1 MRQSAPRIE
10 DEARP
15 MSAIVA
21 ERRVHGAAG
30 RHWPQPDWQRVV
42 HTILVSRA
50 LDELEETQLLPAR
63 KVLYQ
68 FTARGH
74 DVTQVL
80 LGQLLT
86 GARDGVGVYYRS
98 RPLMLAIG
106 LSVQEALASTMM
118 RTGSVS
124 DGRDIGVVFNLP
136 RHDGVCVLPA
146 CGGVGAQYTPVIGW
160 AQSLQYRA
168 QVLREAEAKGSIA
181 VAHGG
186 DASTATNGFWS
197 ALTIATTQRL
207 PVLFF
212 IEDNGYGISVKS
224 DFQTPG
230 GNIAANL
237 SGFKN
242 LRIIEG
248 DSAKPVE
255 AASLIAKGVD
265 AVRAGEGPV
274 LLRLLVPRL
283 SGHSGQDTQTY
294 KSPAEIA
301 AERARDPLVQL
312 RSQLVPN
319 VMSEQTWKAL
329 EQRAHDDVQ
338 AALAAVE
345 ASGTPDAS
353 RTTRFAFSEQK
364 EDGAV
369 DLQLQGG
376 LLSAGFTP
384 DPGTQ
389 IARSDGPRINMLT
402 AIRRTLEHE
411 LSVNPRV
418 VVFGEDVGRKGGV
431 HAATLGLQEKF
442 GAARVFDTSLSEEGI
457 IGRAVGMALA
467 GLMPVP
473 EIQFRKYA
481 DPAVEQL
488 NDCGT
493 LRWRTA
499 NRFAAPMVVRM
510 PGGFFKCGDPW
521 HSQSNEVQFVHAIGW
536 RVAMPSNAEDAVG
549 LLRSALRGNDPTIFF
564 EHRAMLDGAWARR
577 PYPGDEFVVPFG
589 KAKLLREGTELTVV
603 SWGAMV
609 ERCEQ
614 AAEAS
619 GVHVELL
626 DLRTLMPW
634 DRYAVLASVRK
645 TRRCLIVHEDNLT
658 AGFGAEIAATLAKE
672 AFFDLDAPIDRVTMP
687 DVPSPHS
694 PLLLD
699 SVVPS
704 VARIMQS
711 IRQLASV

>member
-1 MRQSAPRIE
+1 
-10 DEARP
+10 
-15 MSAIVA
+15 MSARIA
-21 ERRVHGAAG
+21 ERSLSPSNRPAALAP
-30 RHWPQPDWQRVV
+30 PQVDWQRVV

-50 LDELEETQLLPAR
+50 LDELEETQLLPSR

-80 LGQLLT
+80 LGQQLT
-86 GARDGVGVYYRS
+86 GANDGIGVYYRS
-98 RPLMLAIG
+98 RPLMLSVG
-106 LSVQEALASTMM
+106 LTLKDALASTMM
-118 RTGSVS
+118 RSGSVS

-136 RHDGVCVLPA
+136 QRDGGVCVLPA

-160 AQSLQYRA
+160 AQSLQYRS
-168 QVLREAEAKGSIA
+168 QVLLEAEANGSIA

-186 DASTATNGFWS
+186 DASCATNGFWS

-248 DSAKPVE
+248 DSAKPLE
-255 AASLIAKGVD
+255 AASLIATAVD

-274 LLRLLVPRL
+274 LLRVLVPRL

-294 KSPAEIA
+294 KTPEEIT

-319 VMSEQTWKAL
+319 VMSEQAWKDL
-329 EQRAHDDVQ
+329 QQRAQDDVQ

-345 ASGTPDAS
+345 ASAVPDAT
-353 RTTRFAFSEQK
+353 RTTRYAFSEQN
-364 EDGAV
+364 EDGSV
-369 DLQLQGG
+369 DLQQQGG
-376 LLSAGFTP
+376 LLNAGVKQPKGTETP
-384 DPGTQ
+384 
-389 IARSDGPRINMLT
+389 RSEGPRINMVT

-411 LSVNPRV
+411 LSINSRV

-442 GAARVFDTSLSEEGI
+442 GSVRVFDTSLSEEGI
-457 IGRAVGMALA
+457 IGRAVGMAIA

-493 LRWRTA
+493 MRWRTA

-521 HSQSNEVQFVHAIGW
+521 HSQSNEVQFAHAIGW
-536 RVAMPSNAEDAVG
+536 RLAMPSNAEDAVG

-577 PYPGDEFVVPFG
+577 PYPGDDFVVPFG
-589 KAKLLREGTELTVV
+589 KAKQLRTGTELTVV

-614 AAEAS
+614 AADESA
-619 GVHVELL
+619 VDVELL

-634 DRYAVLASVRK
+634 DREAVLASVRK

-672 AFFDLDAPIDRVTMP
+672 AFFDLDAPIERVTMP

-704 VARIMQS
+704 VARITQA
-711 IRQLASV
+711 IRQLASL

>member
-1 MRQSAPRIE
+1 
-10 DEARP
+10 
-15 MSAIVA
+15 MSA
-21 ERRVHGAAG
+21 ERHSLFGSG
-30 RHWPQPDWQRVV
+30 IGSGTRHLPQPDWKRVV
-42 HTILVSRA
+42 HTVLVSRA

-86 GARDGVGVYYRS
+86 GARDGLGVYYRS
-98 RPLMLAIG
+98 RPLMLSVG
-106 LSVQEALASTMM
+106 LTVKDALASTMM
-118 RTGSVS
+118 RSGSVS

-136 RHDGVCVLPA
+136 RKDGVCVLPA
-146 CGGVGAQYTPVIGW
+146 CGGVGAQYTPAVGW
-160 AQSLQYRA
+160 AQALQYRS
-168 QVLREAEAKGSIA
+168 QVLREAEANGSIA

-186 DASTATNGFWS
+186 DASVATNGFWS

-207 PVLFF
+207 PILFF

-224 DFQTPG
+224 DYQTPG

-237 SGFKN
+237 ASFKN
-242 LRIIEG
+242 LRIIEA

-255 AASLIAKGVD
+255 AAALIAEGVD
-265 AVRAGEGPV
+265 LVRGGRGPV
-274 LLRLLVPRL
+274 LMRVLVPRL

-294 KSPAEIA
+294 KSAEEIS
-301 AERARDPLVQL
+301 AERARDPLVRL
-312 RSQLVPN
+312 RTQLVPS
-319 VMSEQTWKAL
+319 VFSEQAWKAL
-329 EQRAHDDVQ
+329 EDEAHAEVQ

-345 ASGTPDAS
+345 ASSVPDVT
-353 RTTRFAFSEQK
+353 RTTRHVFSETK
-364 EDGAV
+364 EDGSV
-369 DLQLQGG
+369 DLQQQGG
-376 LLSAGFTP
+376 LLNAGVKLPEGSETP
-384 DPGTQ
+384 
-389 IARSDGPRINMLT
+389 RSEGPRINMVT

-411 LSVNPRV
+411 LSINPRV
-418 VVFGEDVGRKGGV
+418 LVFGEDVGRKGGV

-442 GAARVFDTSLSEEGI
+442 GTARVFDTSLSEEGI
-457 IGRAVGMALA
+457 IGRSVGMALA

-493 LRWRTA
+493 MRWRTA

-521 HSQSNEVQFVHAIGW
+521 HSQSNEVQFVHAAGW

-549 LLRSALRGNDPTIFF
+549 LLRNALRANDPTIFF

-577 PYPGDEFVVPFG
+577 PYPGDDFIIPFG
-589 KAKLLREGTELTVV
+589 KAKRLRAGSELTVV
-603 SWGAMV
+603 TWGAMV

-619 GVHVELL
+619 RVDVELL

-634 DRYAVLASVRK
+634 DREAVLESVRK
-645 TRRCLIVHEDNLT
+645 THRCLIVHEDNLT
-658 AGFGAEIAATLAKE
+658 AGFGAEIAATVAKE
-672 AFFDLDAPIDRVTMP
+672 AFFELDAPIERVTMP

-704 VARIMQS
+704 VTRITQAIREIAS
-711 IRQLASV
+711 I